1 MKKIMN
7 VVLLV
12 LCVILCAGIKLV
24 FHACEVGENIMACH
38 WAEQAVFAF
47 GIVLVVQSLGLM
59 FFREAGVRKGI
70 CFSIIPIAVI
80 TALIPGVFIHLC
92 MMNDMRCHTV
102 MRPAVIILTVLI
114 VMCAI
119 VNIVLESSD
128 ENRK

>member
-1 MKKIMN
+1 MKKIGN

-24 FHACEVGENIMACH
+24 FHACKVGENVMACH

-47 GIVLVVQSLGLM
+47 GLVLVLQSLGLM
-59 FFREAGVRKGI
+59 IFREAGVRKGI
-70 CFSIIPIAVI
+70 YFSIVPTAVI
-80 TALIPGVFIHLC
+80 TALIPGVLIHLC

-114 VMCAI
+114 VICAV
-119 VNIVLESSD
+119 VNMVIGRSD
-128 ENRK
+128 E